1 VAFTRTVKGST
12 DAKGVCWGVKGGCV
26 KGSFSLTSIVFEV
39 RILCSRCTQVLT
51 LIFEWCLFFFVLFI
65 KAMQAM
71 EAVARAY
78 KALLVA
84 QYGAA
89 YYVQM
94 QEAWKE
100 NQYQRANAERV
111 YLLAWYKAYFDQFE
125 KIQDDDDPRLQEY

>member
-1 VAFTRTVKGST
+1 
-12 DAKGVCWGVKGGCV
+12 
-26 KGSFSLTSIVFEV
+26 
-39 RILCSRCTQVLT
+39 
-51 LIFEWCLFFFVLFI
+51 
-65 KAMQAM
+65 M

-125 KIQDDDDPRLQEY
+125 KIQDDDDPRLQEYKLLNHQHNNALRLIELASYLNFLETASGIKPVQP